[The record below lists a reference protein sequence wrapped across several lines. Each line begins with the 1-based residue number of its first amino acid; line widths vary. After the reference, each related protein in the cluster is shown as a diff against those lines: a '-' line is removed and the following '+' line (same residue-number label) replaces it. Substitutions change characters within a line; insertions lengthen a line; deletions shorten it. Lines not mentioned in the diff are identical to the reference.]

1 MQWHLAH
8 PSSNTDKLN
17 FVVFLVSLLP
27 SRLARPNHNV
37 YLQNNIYG
45 IIHQVSCLIGHLASS
60 IFCSLCLMIVFGC
73 LWGHHTW
80 TRVLAK
86 SFGSFYWVVHHIIA
100 LENQLNILSYVL
112 ISLFSFIPAPV
123 HIADSYI
130 TSCENFLCPV
140 RYQQDFTQSGQTPI
154 NQYADDCEF
163 YCHHF
168 NPVPVVLD

>member
-8 PSSNTDKLN
+8 PSSTLTS
-17 FVVFLVSLLP
+17 FILLFFWFH
-27 SRLARPNHNV
+27 SFHLSARPNHNV

-60 IFCSLCLMIVFGC
+60 IFRSSCLSLVLIVSGW

-86 SFGSFYWVVHHIIA
+86 SFGSFYWVVHHNIA
-100 LENQLNILSYVL
+100 LENQLIILSYVL
-112 ISLFSFIPAPV
+112 ISLFSFIPALV

-130 TSCENFLCPV
+130 TSCENFLSPV
-140 RYQQDFTQSGQTPI
+140 RYQQDFT
-154 NQYADDCEF
+154 
-163 YCHHF
+163 
-168 NPVPVVLD
+168 